1 MQTVCHC
8 ANGRLYFQ
16 FACELRPLPRQTR
29 DRRQNENGH
38 KGCLC
43 ADVVLG
49 FLSPPGAGSNGVP
62 LQLLYDFE
70 RMHIK
75 AGATGLVTL
84 RTSPKDFT
92 QLDEEAVRYALPGE
106 YTFRFGVKET
116 APHGGGWATTTLT
129 MKTDD
134 DGGLDARKL

>member
-1 MQTVCHC
+1 M
-8 ANGRLYFQ
+8 RLPFTLSFPFSRSPQYIITCFITFEVGDFIIQIPMPFCRRIIIWMKTMFKLRWEHSVDHFQ

-70 RMHIK
+70 RVHIK

-84 RTSPKDFT
+84 RTSPKD
-92 QLDEEAVRYALPGE
+92 
-106 YTFRFGVKET
+106 
-116 APHGGGWATTTLT
+116 
-129 MKTDD
+129 
-134 DGGLDARKL
+134 